1 MDIIEY
7 LEKMDMFT
15 DVDSIPDVPK
25 MKSKEEYEKYVVK
38 NFIRC
43 GAIPKDQLEI
53 GETYYGHCRNASEAT
68 WDGKHFTYIRYKFG
82 FTYPE
87 MINHFQ
93 DDDGYDLFVPIKK
106 RVK

>member
-7 LEKMDMFT
+7 LEKMEMFT

-25 MKSKEEYEKYVVK
+25 MKSKEDYENYVVK

-53 GETYYGHCRNASEAT
+53 GET
-68 WDGKHFTYIRYKFG
+68 
-82 FTYPE
+82 
-87 MINHFQ
+87 
-93 DDDGYDLFVPIKK
+93 
-106 RVK
+106 